1 MFEVMLIICALMRG
15 HVVAVRQRTNG
26 IERRFTLCHFGADG
40 TICQLDECGH
50 VFWHANMLQLWK
62 HLRQAESA
70 GIRYDAAII
79 DDLREEQE
87 FLAGREAAAV
97 LIDPPSYIKL
107 AA

>member
-1 MFEVMLIICALMRG
+1 MFTITLIICALMRG
-15 HVVAVRQRTNG
+15 HVVAVRQRRNG
-26 IERRFTLCHFGADG
+26 IEYRFTLCHFGSDG
-40 TICQLDECGH
+40 TICQLNDCGQVCYYRNVYH
-50 VFWHANMLQLWK
+50 VFSVLK
-62 HLRQAESA
+62 RKKSVS
-70 GIRYDAAII
+70 YDAAII